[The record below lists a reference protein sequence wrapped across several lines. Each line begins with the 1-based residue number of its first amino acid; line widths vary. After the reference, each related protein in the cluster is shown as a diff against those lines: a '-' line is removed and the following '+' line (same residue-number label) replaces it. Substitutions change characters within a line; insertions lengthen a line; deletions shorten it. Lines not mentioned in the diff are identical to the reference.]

1 MSHAI
6 ADKPKSQIVPLP
18 WLTILLDVSVTLLI
32 PNSLLYWN
40 LVYSKPR
47 SLPGFFCNDFSIRL
61 PHREDT
67 VSMSLLAY
75 YEYFAPVFVI
85 LPVELFNMQ
94 RRRNEVYFKFESSR
108 SSIYRLF
115 IRFCGFYRYA
125 YLSYSIQLVV
135 FIFSRHLV
143 GRMRPNYLDLCKPSV
158 GYRECETL
166 EFITNYTCENGK
178 TLELMASQR
187 QSFFSGHAS
196 IAAATSTYLIFY
208 LQHRLKPHITAFSLV
223 PWLQMVFV
231 FIAMWMSF
239 TRVSDN
245 AHHMSDVLFGLFVG
259 IASVVIV
266 WKYVMVWGSKVRQT
280 SIQISNGYSTS
291 L

>member
-1 MSHAI
+1 MSSDHAI
-6 ADKPKSQIVPLP
+6 ADEPKSRIVPLP
-18 WLTILLDVSVTLLI
+18 WLTVLLDVFITLLI

-40 LVYSKPR
+40 LSYSKPR

-67 VSMSLLAY
+67 VSMTLLAS

-85 LPVELFNMQ
+85 ILVELFNMY
-94 RRRNEVYFKFESSR
+94 RRRDEIYFKYEKNR
-108 SSIYRLF
+108 PIYQRF
-115 IRFCGFYRYA
+115 IIRFCGFYRYA
-125 YLSYSIQLVV
+125 YLSYAIQLVV
-135 FIFSRHLV
+135 FIFSRHFV

-158 GYRECETL
+158 GYRKCNTL
-166 EFITNYTCENGK
+166 DYITNYTCTNGK
-178 TLELMASQR
+178 SLELMDSQR

-196 IAAATSTYLIFY
+196 ISAATSTYLIFY

-223 PWLQMVFV
+223 PWIQMIFV
-231 FIAMWMSF
+231 FIAMFMSF

-245 AHHMSDVLFGLFVG
+245 AHHMSDVLVGIFVG
-259 IASVVIV
+259 VVAVIGV
-266 WKYVMVWGSKVRQT
+266 
-280 SIQISNGYSTS
+280 